1 MPQII
6 IYAKATVDQAMDGV
20 ATACKKEDFVIDS
33 EKDTSM
39 VVRKGSAAAAFF
51 LGWLVK
57 YVVANIKVSEAEDGE
72 VKIVI
77 DYTNAW
83 WRFFVAMMQN
93 PAVMK
98 SFANSVEAGVEKA
111 GGEVT
116 ERKNK

>member
-1 MPQII
+1 VPQII
-6 IYAKATVDQAMDGV
+6 IYAKATIDQAMDGV

-39 VVRKGSAAAAFF
+39 TVRKGSAAAAFF

-57 YVVANIKVSEAEDGE
+57 YVVATIKVSEAEDGE
-72 VKIVI
+72 VKIAI
-77 DYTNAW
+77 DWSNAW
-83 WRFFVAMMQN
+83 FRWFMAMMQN
-93 PAVMK
+93 PGIMK
-98 SFANSVEAGVEKA
+98 TFANAVESGVEKA